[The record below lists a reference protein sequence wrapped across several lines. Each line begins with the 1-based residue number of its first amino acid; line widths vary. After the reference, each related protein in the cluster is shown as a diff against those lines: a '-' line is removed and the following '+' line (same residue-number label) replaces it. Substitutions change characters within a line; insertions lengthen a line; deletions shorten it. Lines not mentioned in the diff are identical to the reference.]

1 MGALGVLRGVSQNL
15 GSWGDE
21 KVRTECGCRGGRVER
36 GPWSKQGRRMV
47 ILEKL
52 VWNEQKSTRN
62 TMAIHSFTHPT
73 NIYCALIMY

>member
-21 KVRTECGCRGGRVER
+21 KVRTECGWEVGVER

-52 VWNEQKSTRN
+52 VYNEQKSTRN
-62 TMAIHSFTHPT
+62 TMAIHSFIHPT
-73 NIYCALIMY
+73 NTS